1 MGVGTSVPR
10 QMQCCQSGNGPAWK
24 AEAGLKDPRR
34 FDPFTLRQML
44 RYAGRLRSLPRKQR
58 VPDEGMGGE
67 LPFKLCI
74 PQDKPDDSGVTTALE
89 RHAADQDTDGKYM
102 RDGRLFIR
110 RDGKT
115 YNAQGM
121 LMK

>member
-24 AEAGLKDPRR
+24 AEARLRSLRR

-58 VPDEGMGGE
+58 VPDEGMGVGTSA
-67 LPFKLCI
+67 K
-74 PQDKPDDSGVTTALE
+74 
-89 RHAADQDTDGKYM
+89 RHKEPSSK
-102 RDGRLFIR
+102 
-110 RDGKT
+110 GKT
-115 YNAQGM
+115 RGFDPRM
-121 LMK
+121 

>member
-24 AEAGLKDPRR
+24 AEARLRSLRR

-58 VPDEGMGGE
+58 VPDEGMGVGTSAKRHIE
-67 LPFKLCI
+67 PSS
-74 PQDKPDDSGVTTALE
+74 SGKTWVFDA
-89 RHAADQDTDGKYM
+89 H
-102 RDGRLFIR
+102 IR
-110 RDGKT
+110 RFESYRLRQYGRVAELVK
-115 YNAQGM
+115 GSG
-121 LMK
+121 L